1 MRATILYMIAVDVA
15 GRTVASHCATGTLD
29 DFNGILERREQV
41 RIDGGIVVV
50 MRGREAE
57 AKAGEMATAIEG
69 YIFYEIAALLVLA
82 AGVGFVGLLLRQPL
96 IVSFIAVGI
105 LAGPSV
111 LNIAQSDE
119 QIDLLAELGIAVLL
133 FLVGLKLDFNL
144 VRTLGPVALVTGL
157 GQVVFTTVF
166 GFLIALALGLDAV
179 TAIYVAI
186 ALTFSSTIIIVKLLS
201 DKREID
207 SLHGRIALGFLIVQD
222 IVVVVAMIALSAIGM
237 GGAAAEGENALT
249 EVLGVLGYG
258 VAMLAFVVLFIR
270 YLANPLVERLSRAP
284 ELLVSFAIG
293 WAALLAAVG
302 HYLGF
307 GKELGGLLAGVS
319 LASTPF
325 REAIAARLASL
336 RDFLLLFFF
345 IALGASL
352 DLSVLGASVGPAI
365 VLSLFVLIGNP
376 LIVLA
381 IMGAMG
387 YRKRTGF
394 LAGLTVAQISEF
406 SLIFM
411 AMGVAI
417 GHVAEDA
424 LGLVTL
430 VGLVTIAAST
440 YMITYSHQLY
450 GLFEPALGVFERRRK
465 TAEDADPPG
474 AASLHDVILFGL
486 GRYGLGIASA
496 LRDSGRRI
504 LGVDFSPEAVRHARA
519 QGFDVVFGD
528 ATDPEFLAHLPL
540 ARADWLVMAVPEH
553 DTGLTHDDP
562 RQALLRAVR
571 DLGFDGRIAV
581 AAHRDATAM
590 MLQAERADLILM
602 PYRDAAFAAARMI
615 TDDARAPDRIVAD
628 PEGQKELPA

>member
-1 MRATILYMIAVDVA
+1 MT
-15 GRTVASHCATGTLD
+15 
-29 DFNGILERREQV
+29 
-41 RIDGGIVVV
+41 
-50 MRGREAE
+50 
-57 AKAGEMATAIEG
+57 TAIEG
-69 YIFYEIAALLVLA
+69 YVFYEIAALLVLA
-82 AGVGFVGLLLRQPL
+82 AGVGFAGLLLRQPL

-105 LAGPSV
+105 LAGPSF
-111 LNIAQSDE
+111 LDIARSDE

-157 GQVVFTTVF
+157 GQVAFTTVF
-166 GFLIALALGLDAV
+166 GFLIALALGLDPL

-207 SLHGRIALGFLIVQD
+207 ALHGRIALGFLIVQD
-222 IVVVVAMIALSAIGM
+222 IVVVVAMIALSAIGV
-237 GGAAAEGENALT
+237 GGAAAESDNAIT
-249 EVLGVLGYG
+249 EVLRVLGYG
-258 VAMLAFVVLFIR
+258 LGMLAFVVLFIR
-270 YLANPLVERLSRAP
+270 FVANPLVERLSRAP

-365 VLSLFVLIGNP
+365 VLALFVLIGNP

-411 AMGVAI
+411 AMGVSI
-417 GHVAEDA
+417 GHVADEA

-450 GLFEPALGVFERRRK
+450 GIFEPVLGVFERRQPN
-465 TAEDADPPG
+465 AEDEDN
-474 AASLHDVILFGL
+474 ASAPQPHDVILFGL
-486 GRYGLGIASA
+486 GRYGLGIAAA
-496 LRDSGRRI
+496 LRETGSCV
-504 LGVDFSPEAVRHARA
+504 LGVDFSPEAVRHARTH
-519 QGFDVVFGD
+519 GFDVMFGD

-540 ARADWLVMAVPEH
+540 SKAKWLVMAVPEH

-562 RQALLRAVR
+562 RQALLKAAR
-571 DLGFDGRIAV
+571 DLGFSGKTAV
-581 AAHRDATAM
+581 AAHRDATAEV
-590 MLQAERADLILM
+590 LKAEHANLVLM
-602 PYRDAAFAAARMI
+602 PYRDAAFAAAKMI
-615 TDDARAPDRIVAD
+615 AGETSAPKRVIED
-628 PEGQKELPA
+628 PEGQQELLA

>member
-1 MRATILYMIAVDVA
+1 MT
-15 GRTVASHCATGTLD
+15 
-29 DFNGILERREQV
+29 
-41 RIDGGIVVV
+41 
-50 MRGREAE
+50 EA
-57 AKAGEMATAIEG
+57 
-69 YIFYEIAALLVLA
+69 LA

-105 LAGPSV
+105 FAGSSV
-111 LNIAQSDE
+111 LDIARSDQ

-157 GQVVFTTVF
+157 GQVIFTTVF
-166 GFLIALALGLDAV
+166 GFGIGLALGLDPL
-179 TAIYVAI
+179 TAFYVAI

-222 IVVVVAMIALSAIGM
+222 VVVVVAMIVLSAIGV
-237 GGAAAEGENALT
+237 GAASDGALT
-249 EVLGVLGYG
+249 DVLVVLGYG
-258 VAMLAFVVLFIR
+258 LVMLGFVAVFIR
-270 YLANPLVERLSRAP
+270 YVANPLVDRLSQAP

-302 HYLGF
+302 HYMGF

-319 LASTPF
+319 LASTPY

-352 DLSVLGASVGPAI
+352 DMSVLGASVGPAI

-376 LIVLA
+376 LIVL
-381 IMGAMG
+381 ILMISMG

-411 AMGVAI
+411 AMGVTI
-417 GHVAEDA
+417 GHVTEQG

-430 VGLVTIAAST
+430 VGLITIAAST
-440 YMITYSHQLY
+440 YMITYSHQIY
-450 GLFEPALGVFERRRK
+450 DRMEPFLRIFDRATSDTPR
-465 TAEDADPPG
+465 EDAPTDEG
-474 AASLHDVILFGL
+474 HHDVILFGL
-486 GRYGLGIASA
+486 GRYGLGIAGA
-496 LRDSGRRI
+496 LREAGLNV
-504 LGVDFSPEAVRHARA
+504 LGVDFSPDAIRHARA
-519 QGFDVVFGD
+519 SGFDVVFGD

-540 ARADWLVMAVPEH
+540 GTTKWLVMAVPEH

-562 RQALLRAVR
+562 RRGLLRAVR
-571 DLGFDGRIAV
+571 DLGYRGRVAV
-581 AAHRDATAM
+581 AAHREQTA
-590 MLQAERADLILM
+590 AELAEAKADIVLM
-602 PYRDAAFAAARMI
+602 PYRDAALAAAHMI
-615 TDDARAPDRIVAD
+615 VNNEATPELAMES
-628 PEGQKELPA
+628 PEGQKELTA

>member
-1 MRATILYMIAVDVA
+1 MT
-15 GRTVASHCATGTLD
+15 
-29 DFNGILERREQV
+29 E
-41 RIDGGIVVV
+41 
-50 MRGREAE
+50 
-57 AKAGEMATAIEG
+57 AIEG

-111 LNIAQSDE
+111 LDIAQSDE
-119 QIDLLAELGIAVLL
+119 QIDLLAELGIALLL

-157 GQVVFTTVF
+157 GQVLFTTVF
-166 GFLIALALGLDAV
+166 GYLIAVGMGLDPL
-179 TAIYVAI
+179 TALYVAI

-207 SLHGRIALGFLIVQD
+207 ALHGRIALGFLIVQD
-222 IVVVVAMIALSAIGM
+222 VVVVVAMIALSAIGV
-237 GGAAAEGENALT
+237 GGAAEGDGAVAD
-249 EVLGVLGYG
+249 VLRVLGYG
-258 VAMLAFVVLFIR
+258 LAMLAFVVVFIR
-270 YLANPLVERLSRAP
+270 YVADPLVERLSRAP

-411 AMGVAI
+411 AMGVSI
-417 GHVAEDA
+417 GHVADEA

-450 GLFEPALGVFERRRK
+450 RVFEPVLGVFERRGSTAR
-465 TAEDADPPG
+465 AEDRIAPARG
-474 AASLHDVILFGL
+474 HDVILFGL
-486 GRYGLGIASA
+486 GRYGLGIAAA
-496 LRDSGRRI
+496 LRDEGKRI

-540 ARADWLVMAVPEH
+540 ARAEWLVMAVPEH

-562 RQALLRAVR
+562 RHALLRAAR
-571 DLGFDGRIAV
+571 DLGYGGRIAA
-581 AAHRDATAM
+581 AAHREATAAA
-590 MLQAERADLILM
+590 LTAQRADLVLM

-615 TDDARAPDRIVAD
+615 AGEAEAPDHVIED
-628 PEGQKELPA
+628 PDGQKELPA

>member
-1 MRATILYMIAVDVA
+1 MSA
-15 GRTVASHCATGTLD
+15 
-29 DFNGILERREQV
+29 
-41 RIDGGIVVV
+41 
-50 MRGREAE
+50 
-57 AKAGEMATAIEG
+57 AIEG

-82 AGVGFVGLLLRQPL
+82 AGMGFAGLLLRQPL

-111 LNIAQSDE
+111 LDIAHSDE
-119 QIDLLAELGIAVLL
+119 QIDLLAELGIALLL
-133 FLVGLKLDFNL
+133 FLVGLKLDFQL

-157 GQVVFTTVF
+157 GQVLFTTVF
-166 GFLIALALGLDAV
+166 GYLIAIAMGLDPR
-179 TAIYVAI
+179 TALYVAV

-207 SLHGRIALGFLIVQD
+207 ALHGRIALGFLIVQD
-222 IVVVVAMIALSAIGM
+222 IVVVLAMIVLSAVGV
-237 GGAAAEGENALT
+237 GAAGDGALAG
-249 EVLGVLGYG
+249 VLSVLGYG
-258 VAMLAFVVLFIR
+258 LAMLAAVALFIR
-270 YLANPLVERLSRAP
+270 YLADPLVERLSRAP

-293 WAALLAAVG
+293 WAALLAALG

-325 REAIAARLASL
+325 REAIAARLAAL

-352 DLSVLGASVGPAI
+352 DLSVLGDAVGPAI
-365 VLSLFVLIGNP
+365 MLSLFVLIGNP
-376 LIVLA
+376 LIVLV

-411 AMGVAI
+411 AMGLSL
-417 GHVAEDA
+417 GHVSDEA

-440 YMITYSHQLY
+440 YMITYSHVLY
-450 GLFEPALGVFERRRK
+450 GWFEPVLGIFERKDAGQGR
-465 TAEDADPPG
+465 EDAPEG
-474 AASLHDVILFGL
+474 APAHDVILFGL
-486 GRYGLGIASA
+486 GRYGLGIAGE
-496 LRDSGRRI
+496 LRRAGLRV
-504 LGVDFSPEAVRHARA
+504 LGVDFSPVAVRNARDCGHDA
-519 QGFDVVFGD
+519 LYGD

-540 ARADWLVMAVPEH
+540 RSASWMILAVPEH

-562 RQALLRAVR
+562 RRAMMRAAR
-571 DLGFDGRIAV
+571 DLDFRGRIAV
-581 AAHRDATAM
+581 AAQREAG
-590 MLQAERADLILM
+590 AEALRAENADLVLM
-602 PYRDAAFAAARMI
+602 PYRDAALAAARLI
-615 TDDARAPDRIVAD
+615 LDDAATPAAGPRD
-628 PEGQKELPA
+628 PLGQQELTA

>member
-1 MRATILYMIAVDVA
+1 MT
-15 GRTVASHCATGTLD
+15 
-29 DFNGILERREQV
+29 E
-41 RIDGGIVVV
+41 
-50 MRGREAE
+50 
-57 AKAGEMATAIEG
+57 AIEG

-82 AGVGFVGLLLRQPL
+82 AGVGFLGLLLRQPL

-105 LAGPSV
+105 LAGPSA
-111 LNIAQSDE
+111 LDIAQSDK

-144 VRTLGPVALVTGL
+144 VRTLGPVSLITGL
-157 GQVVFTTVF
+157 GQVLFTTVF
-166 GFLIALALGLDAV
+166 GFLIALGLGLDAL
-179 TAIYVAI
+179 TAFYVAV

-222 IVVVVAMIALSAIGM
+222 IVVVLAMIVLSAIGV
-237 GGAAAEGENALT
+237 GGAGDAALT
-249 EVLGVLGYG
+249 DVLMVLVYG
-258 VAMLAFVVLFIR
+258 AGMLAAVAVFIR
-270 YLANPLVERLSRAP
+270 YLADPLVMRLSRAP
-284 ELLVSFAIG
+284 ELMVSFAIG

-319 LASTPF
+319 LASTPY
-325 REAIAARLASL
+325 REAIAARMAAL

-352 DLSVLGASVGPAI
+352 DLSVLGTSVGPALL
-365 VLSLFVLIGNP
+365 LSLFVLIGNP

-411 AMGVAI
+411 AMGVTI
-417 GHVAEDA
+417 GHVSEDA

-440 YMITYSHQLY
+440 YMITWSHWIY
-450 GLFEPALGVFERRRK
+450 DRVEPVLGIFERRLPSAPR
-465 TAEDADPPG
+465 EDAH
-474 AASLHDVILFGL
+474 ATARAHDVILFGL
-486 GRYGLGIASA
+486 GRYGLGIAAA
-496 LRDSGRRI
+496 LKAEGVRV
-504 LGVDFSPEAVRHARA
+504 LGVDFSPDAVREARA
-519 QGFDVVFGD
+519 QGHDALFGD
-528 ATDPEFLAHLPL
+528 ASDPEFLAHLPL
-540 ARADWLVMAVPEH
+540 SSASWLVLAVPEH

-562 RQALLRAVR
+562 RRALLLAVR
-571 DLGFDGRIAV
+571 ELGYGGRVAV
-581 AAHRDATAM
+581 AAHRTQTAES
-590 MLQAERADLILM
+590 LDRAGADLVMM
-602 PYRDAAFAAARMI
+602 PYRDAAVAAAGMI
-615 TDDARAPDRIVAD
+615 LDEREGRALRPDPQSRQEVTA
-628 PEGQKELPA
+628 

>member
-1 MRATILYMIAVDVA
+1 MHLVTLFVPLAFAQTETGDFSTQRRKGDAHMVAV
-15 GRTVASHCATGTLD
+15 
-29 DFNGILERREQV
+29 
-41 RIDGGIVVV
+41 
-50 MRGREAE
+50 
-57 AKAGEMATAIEG
+57 IEG
-69 YIFYEIAALLVLA
+69 YLFYEIAALLVLA
-82 AGVGFVGLLLRQPL
+82 AVAGFVGLMLRQPL

-111 LNIAQSDE
+111 LDIARSDA

-144 VRTLGPVALVTGL
+144 VRTLGAVSLVTGL
-157 GQVVFTTVF
+157 GQVAFTTVF
-166 GFLIALALGLDAV
+166 GFLIGLALGLDPR

-207 SLHGRIALGFLIVQD
+207 ALHGRIALGFLIVQD
-222 IVVVVAMIALSAIGM
+222 IVVVIAMIALSAIGV
-237 GGAAAEGENALT
+237 GGAAGDEGALGD
-249 EVLGVLGYG
+249 VLRVLGYG
-258 VAMLAFVVLFIR
+258 LGMLGGVILFIR
-270 YLANPLVERLSRAP
+270 FLANPLVERLSRSP

-352 DLSVLGASVGPAI
+352 DLSVLGASVWPAI

-417 GHVAEDA
+417 GHVAEEA

-440 YMITYSHQLY
+440 YMITYSHRLY
-450 GLFEPALGVFERRRK
+450 AIFEPVLGIFERRV
-465 TAEDADPPG
+465 TDAEPRDGPEAGRP
-474 AASLHDVILFGL
+474 HDIILFGL

-496 LRDSGRRI
+496 LGGTGQRI
-504 LGVDFSPEAVRHARA
+504 LGVDFSPEAVRFARA
-519 QGFDVVFGD
+519 QGHDVVFGD

-540 ARADWLVMAVPEH
+540 RHAQWLVLAVPEH
-553 DTGLTHDDP
+553 DTGVTHHDP
-562 RQALLRAVR
+562 RTALLRAAR
-571 DLGFDGRIAV
+571 DLGFQGKVAV
-581 AAHRDATAM
+581 AAHHEATAEK
-590 MLQAERADLILM
+590 LAGQADLVLM
-602 PYRDAAFAAARMI
+602 PYRDAAVAAARMI
-615 TDDARAPDRIVAD
+615 AGGPGARGPVAPDPA
-628 PEGQKELPA
+628 GQKDLPA